1 MRKLASIRRIGD
13 IQPIEG
19 ADSIVVATI
28 DGWKVVVKKD
38 EFKVGDLAVYLEIDS
53 WVPHELAPFLSKGS
67 VPREYN
73 GVKGER
79 LRTIK
84 LRGQV
89 SQGLLLPLILTPHNT
104 LKEGSYLQVRRNS
117 KSPFV
122 VNVDNFTVA
131 KYVELGDKVN
141 LNCNI
146 FVHEGEDVTDIL
158 GIQKWEA
165 PIPAQL
171 QGQAA
176 GMFPTSLIP
185 KTDQERVQNCFGEIQ
200 KRAKRFA
207 TEKVWNA
214 ETQELEE
221 HPVEVPADFQE
232 PTYEVT
238 MKLDGS
244 SCTIFRWEGEL
255 RVCSRNLELKI
266 NDENKDNTFVAM
278 ALKFSESIPDGF
290 AFQGEVCG
298 PSIQGNRE
306 NFKEHRFF
314 VFDIFD
320 IQKHEYLSP
329 SARREMLQDLNVV
342 SITNPSHHGE
352 PSFPVPEHVPVFFTD
367 CFAMNSVDRFLLLAE
382 GPSINHQI
390 REGVV
395 FKCNEDPSFSFKII
409 SNKFLLKGE

>member
-1 MRKLASIRRIGD
+1 MGTEIKRKLASIQRIEEVRD
-13 IQPIEG
+13 IENADAIQAYRVLGWWVVDKKG
-19 ADSIVVATI
+19 AH
-28 DGWKVVVKKD
+28 
-38 EFKVGDLAVYLEIDS
+38 KVGDLAVYLEIDS
-53 WVPHELAPFLSKGS
+53 WVPHELAPFLSKGQE
-67 VPREYN
+67 PREYN

-84 LRGQV
+84 LRGAV
-89 SQGLLLPLILTPHNT
+89 SQGLLLPLISTPHNT
-104 LKEGSYLQVRRNS
+104 LKEGSYLQVRRNP

-122 VNVDNFTVA
+122 VNVDNFAVA

-146 FVHEGEDVTDIL
+146 FVEEGEDVTEIL

-165 PIPAQL
+165 PIPAQM

-185 KTDQERVQNCFGEIQ
+185 KTDQERIQNCFGEIQ

-214 ETQELEE
+214 ETQTLEE
-221 HPVEVPADFQE
+221 HPVVVPEDFAE

-255 RVCSRNLELKI
+255 RCCSRNLELKI
-266 NDENKDNTFVAM
+266 NEENKNNTFVAM
-278 ALKFSESIPDGF
+278 ALKIGDRIPNGL
-290 AFQGEVCG
+290 AVQGEVMG
-298 PSIQGNRE
+298 PGVQGNRE
-306 NFKEHRFF
+306 GFTEHCFF

-320 IQKHEYLSP
+320 IREHRYISP
-329 SARREMLQDLNVV
+329 VGRRNMCRNLGL
-342 SITNPSHHGE
+342 
-352 PSFPVPEHVPVFFTD
+352 EHVPLLGED
-367 CFAMNSVDRFLLLAE
+367 WKAPNSVEEGLALAE
-382 GPSINHQI
+382 GPSINHKI
-390 REGVV
+390 REGLVW
-395 FKCNEDPSFSFKII
+395 KCNEDPCFSFKTIAN
-409 SNKFLLKGE
+409 SFLLKGGD